1 MLKNQLGRN
10 IKSLRTAYGE
20 TQLELALAVGL
31 DSPNAIANYEKG
43 DRKPKS
49 EIRSRIAAHFRIT
62 EEELAN
68 SDFSQIQMPS
78 SLFMNKDYMMELTL
92 CMSPI
97 ICSEN
102 ALKSDSFRK
111 GYEAHKRAVEAMKL
125 GKQFEDT
132 DYDICFESYS
142 TACEKEDLGE
152 AAANILWWF
161 LITEISIKNPWM
173 TEMAESIKHAT
184 DESEAMLKKYYLRDM
199 SDNMPKQNDSDITLR
214 EMEDF
219 EEAITEV
226 MKELKHTTDFSDLVD
241 YYMALRYL
249 MGYVTNELTD
259 EMNRSIGREM
269 MWAFWEMGNK
279 YAGQYLRKCIEIN
292 KKNK

>member
-1 MLKNQLGRN
+1 
-10 IKSLRTAYGE
+10 
-20 TQLELALAVGL
+20 
-31 DSPNAIANYEKG
+31 
-43 DRKPKS
+43 
-49 EIRSRIAAHFRIT
+49 
-62 EEELAN
+62 
-68 SDFSQIQMPS
+68 
-78 SLFMNKDYMMELTL
+78 
-92 CMSPI
+92 
-97 ICSEN
+97 
-102 ALKSDSFRK
+102 
-111 GYEAHKRAVEAMKL
+111 
-125 GKQFEDT
+125 
-132 DYDICFESYS
+132 
-142 TACEKEDLGE
+142 
-152 AAANILWWF
+152 
-161 LITEISIKNPWM
+161 
-173 TEMAESIKHAT
+173 MAESIKHAT

-249 MGYVTNELTD
+249 MGCVTNELTD